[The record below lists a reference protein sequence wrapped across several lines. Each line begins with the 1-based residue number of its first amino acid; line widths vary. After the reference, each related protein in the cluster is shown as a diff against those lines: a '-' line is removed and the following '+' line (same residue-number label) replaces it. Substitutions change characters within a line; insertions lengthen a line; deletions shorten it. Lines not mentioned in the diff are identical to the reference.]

1 MMITRESDYG
11 IRIIRALKD
20 GEQMTI
26 YQICDQQSI
35 PRQFAYKILKK
46 LDNAGLVQIRRGNKG
61 GCVLA
66 RSPSEITLY
75 DVIRATDE
83 QFFLTHCLQE
93 GYQCDYAVRC
103 PCCTVH
109 RELTRVQTVLEQ
121 ELRRHSLKEIL
132 DDGGEPEEAM

>member
-20 GEQMTI
+20 GEQLTI

-46 LDNAGLVQIRRGNKG
+46 LDNAGLVQIRRGYKG
-61 GCVLA
+61 GCLLA
-66 RSPSEITLY
+66 RDLSEITLY

-93 GYQCDYAVRC
+93 GYQCDFATRATY
-103 PCCTVH
+103 CTVH
-109 RELTRVQTVLEQ
+109 RELTRVQGVLEQ
-121 ELRRHSLKEIL
+121 ELKSRSMKDVL
-132 DDGGEPEEAM
+132 EAPVER